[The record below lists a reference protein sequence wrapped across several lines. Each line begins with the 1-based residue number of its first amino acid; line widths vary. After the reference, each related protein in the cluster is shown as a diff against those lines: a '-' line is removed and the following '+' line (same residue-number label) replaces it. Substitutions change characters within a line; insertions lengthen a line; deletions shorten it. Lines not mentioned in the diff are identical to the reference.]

1 MPDRVRYERLK
12 RYMETEFGVTP
23 ENIDEKL
30 KIAKVEFYRRVGEL
44 EKLEKISVQRR
55 GLMCGDKLQIT
66 QN

>member
-44 EKLEKISVQRR
+44 ERLEKITV
-55 GLMCGDKLQIT
+55 
-66 QN
+66 